1 MKVYIVLEIYEDSS
15 CIRETN
21 ILGVYSDKHNAI
33 ELIQD
38 CINKDECLMIEK
50 NEFGEIINAEIN
62 DNDWFKTEYCNGF
75 VEWKIEEFEVRT
87 V

>member
-21 ILGVYSDKHNAI
+21 ILGVYSDKYNAI
-33 ELIQD
+33 NLIQD
-38 CINKDECLMIEK
+38 CINKDEYNMINK
-50 NEFGEIINAEIN
+50 NEFNEVVNAYVE
-62 DNDWFKTEYCNGF
+62 DEDWFKTEYCNGF